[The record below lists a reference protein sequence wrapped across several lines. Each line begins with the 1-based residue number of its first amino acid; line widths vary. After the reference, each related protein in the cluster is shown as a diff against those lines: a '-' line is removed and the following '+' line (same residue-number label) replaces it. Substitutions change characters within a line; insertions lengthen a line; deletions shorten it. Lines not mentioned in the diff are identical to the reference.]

1 MQGRF
6 RRGNLKAPAARVH
19 DLDRLE
25 AEKMVGLAAQGLT
38 ESRRSISFSVNRT
51 EIMYGDLPFSQ

>member
-19 DLDRLE
+19 YLDWPE
-25 AEKMVGLAAQGLT
+25 AETFFGLAAQGFT

>member
-1 MQGRF
+1 MLGRF
-6 RRGNLKAPAARVH
+6 RRGNLEAPAALTHPFERP
-19 DLDRLE
+19 E
-25 AEKMVGLAAQGLT
+25 AETIVGLTAQGFT